1 MQYFLISK
9 QSKYNFIIP
18 ALLLIGSFSLYSYN
32 LEGQTPHGDELLH
45 LSWGGVYFDL
55 IKVGDLNNPCLKN
68 IADCGDLLYAPKG
81 KYEINY
87 TPIRNFLVGFSQYL
101 TTGENKGE
109 FYQWSCAWYPCFDI
123 ANYWPTPEELSSG
136 RLFSIIF
143 GSLTIVIAFFV
154 GKILFNRTIGLFF
167 SLILLF
173 LSLWMVHS
181 RLIMTE
187 VYLYFFILLSILF
200 LLKSF
205 KKENKHRIPFFIL
218 AGISF
223 GFAFNI
229 KTIAFEMILPIAV
242 MILFY
247 NSFNEKLNFR
257 FFKNKKNIFKVF
269 SLVIIFFMISTISFL
284 VSFPRYY
291 DDPVNKMLTIMEHSP
306 DDVKLFMSI
315 PTAEKNYLHRILGT
329 TQVLLVPHL
338 MDPYFHDLFPEE
350 VEENRRYGQGI
361 PFNYS
366 TIPLSL
372 FFFIGIIYMIR
383 KIKIGNLNFS
393 EFTLLV
399 WFTSLFIPTGN
410 GLFQNLH

>member
-1 MQYFLISK
+1 MSK

-18 ALLLIGSFSLYSYN
+18 TLLLIGSFSLYSFN
-32 LEGQTPHGDELLH
+32 LEGQTAHGDELLY
-45 LSWGGVYFDL
+45 LSWGAVYFDL
-55 IKVGDLNNPCLKN
+55 IKEGDLNNPCLKN
-68 IADCGDLLYAPKG
+68 IADCGELLYAPKVG
-81 KYEINY
+81 YELNY

-123 ANYWPTPEELSSG
+123 ANYWPSPEELSSG

-143 GSLTIVIAFFV
+143 GSLTIVVAFFV
-154 GKILFNRTIGLFF
+154 GKTLFNRTIGLFF

-181 RLIMTE
+181 RLIMSE

-205 KKENKHRIPFFIL
+205 KKDNKHRIAFFIL
-218 AGISF
+218 AAISF
-223 GFAFNI
+223 GFAFNV
-229 KTIAFEMILPIAV
+229 KMMAFQMILPIAV

-247 NSFNEKLNFR
+247 YSFNEKINFR
-257 FFKNKKNIFKVF
+257 FFKNKKNVLKVI
-269 SLVIIFFMISTISFL
+269 SLVLIFFVISTISFL
-284 VSFPRYY
+284 AAFPRYY
-291 DDPVNKMLTIMEHSP
+291 DDTFNQMFTIKDSAEIGQ
-306 DDVKLFMSI
+306 FMSF

-372 FFFIGIIYMIR
+372 FFFIGLIYMIQKNKNKKSQFFR
-383 KIKIGNLNFS
+383 ICIIS
-393 EFTLLV
+393 LV
-399 WFTSLFIPTGN
+399 YKFVHYHSVIC
-410 GLFQNLH
+410 